1 MVFQAGGLQVIGW
14 LTGSEVYPLRVR
26 AAGTSAQ
33 AATVWGSNLLL
44 TGTALSLIH
53 HLGAG
58 GAMWV
63 YAGLNAL
70 AFVFVWRWLPELKG
84 RSLEEVED
92 ALRQN
97 QFTPAHFAAEPVR
110 YGELR
115 GTA

>member
-1 MVFQAGGLQVIGW
+1 
-14 LTGSEVYPLRVR
+14 VR

-70 AFVFVWRWLPELKG
+70 AFLFVWRYLPELKG

-92 ALRQN
+92 ALRGN
-97 QFTPAHFAAEPVR
+97 HFTPEHFAAEPISFRDARVS
-110 YGELR
+110 
-115 GTA
+115 A